1 MAFKAVIAG
10 ASGLIGSNLLTILL
24 NQPEYTDVLILIRKE
39 LPVQHKKLKQVVVNF
54 DRLDDHANEINGH
67 AFFSCLGST
76 QKKTPDLKDYY
87 KIDHDYTLHLA
98 QLAAQNGIEQFH
110 LVSSLGADSK
120 ASNFYLKTKGE
131 VENDV
136 TKAGV
141 KCLHIYRPAFLTGD
155 RKEYRFAEKILVP
168 LMAIINPLLFGKL
181 KKYQS
186 IPAHTVAMAMFKQ
199 SIINKEGVFIHPSDQ
214 IKEIA

>member
-1 MAFKAVIAG
+1 MAFKAVIVG

-24 NQPEYTDVLILIRKE
+24 NQPEYIDVLILVRKE
-39 LPVQHKKLKQVVVNF
+39 LPVQHKKLKQLVVDF
-54 DRLDDHANEINGH
+54 DKLENYGGEITGH
-67 AFFSCLGST
+67 AIFSCLGST

-98 QLAAQNGIEQFH
+98 QLAAKNGIEQFH
-110 LVSSLGADSK
+110 LVSSLGADST

-131 VENDV
+131 VENDI
-136 TKAGV
+136 TNAGL
-141 KCLHIYRPAFLTGD
+141 KCLHIYRPTYLTGD
-155 RKEYRFAEKILVP
+155 RKEYRFADKLLTP
-168 LMAIINPLLFGKL
+168 LMAIINPLLFGNL

-199 SIINKEGVFIHPSDQ
+199 SITNNEGVFIHPSDK